1 MADESI
7 RDKVIKIVSARF
19 DTDPSKLSDT
29 SSFVDDLGA
38 DSLDIAEMVMEF
50 EDQFS
55 ITIPDDE
62 QGIKTIG
69 DIVKFIEKVKQG

>member
-1 MADESI
+1 MSQSIYDE
-7 RDKVIKIVSARF
+7 VVKIVAARF
-19 DTDPSKLSDT
+19 DADTAALSSST
-29 SSFVDDLGA
+29 SFVDDLGA

-50 EDQFS
+50 EDKFS

-69 DIVKFIEKVKQG
+69 DTVAYIEKVKGKG

>member
-1 MADESI
+1 MSANLRDE
-7 RDKVIKIVSARF
+7 VIKIVANRF
-19 DTDPSKLSDT
+19 DADAATLSDST
-29 SSFVDDLGA
+29 SFVDDLQA

-50 EDQFS
+50 EDSFS

-69 DIVKFIEKVKQG
+69 DTVAYITKVKGQ

>member
-1 MADESI
+1 MSAENI
-7 RDKVIKIVSARF
+7 REEVIKIVAARF
-19 DTDPSKLSDT
+19 DTDAEKITDT
-29 SSFVDDLGA
+29 SNYVDDLGA

-62 QGIKTIG
+62 QGIKTVG
-69 DIVKFIEKVKQG
+69 DTISYIEKLKA